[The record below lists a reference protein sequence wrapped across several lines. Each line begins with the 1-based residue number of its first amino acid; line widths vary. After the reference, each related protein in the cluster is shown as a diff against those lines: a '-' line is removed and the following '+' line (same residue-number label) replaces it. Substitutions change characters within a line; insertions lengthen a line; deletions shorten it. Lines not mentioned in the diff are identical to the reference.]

1 MAGGSTIPCA
11 GPRSSS
17 NESGS
22 RRREIVAHLA
32 ETYGMQTSKETVSTI
47 TDKALDSMADW
58 RTRPLDPVYPVL
70 FVDCVNVKI
79 RDGAVANRPVY
90 VVLAVTCDGHREIL
104 GLWTGN
110 GGEGAKY
117 WQNIL
122 AELQNRGVRDV
133 LMLVCDGL
141 KGLPEAVGAVFPQT
155 VVQLCIVHLIRTTL
169 KYISRQD
176 WDAAARDLRPVY
188 TAAKRMKHSPG
199 SPSSVRDGKQSTRQ
213 PSGPGNGHGA
223 RSCPS

>member
-1 MAGGSTIPCA
+1 
-11 GPRSSS
+11 
-17 NESGS
+17 
-22 RRREIVAHLA
+22 
-32 ETYGMQTSKETVSTI
+32 MQTSKETVSTI